1 MEMKSKALQF
11 LTKHTSRN
19 WSKECILSASLSF
32 FNDIGTY
39 RGNNDS
45 DRLIDMLMF
54 DFDTEHSQVEAL
66 KKRLKKADNIKNMKA
81 QRKEVKKVQ
90 EDFQKLLFNT
100 DLLKQTFMDARKLAE
115 YFKRLGIRTYTVFS
129 GSKGLHLYV
138 FIPKLH

>member
-100 DLLKQTFMDARKLAE
+100 DLLKQPFMDARNLTE
-115 YFKRLGIRTYTVFS
+115 YFKRLGI
-129 GSKGLHLYV
+129 
-138 FIPKLH
+138 